1 MEWIKKIK
9 NTFLKETKINDE
21 IVVDELKELE
31 KSYICTAHNIADRY
45 YFDKWKSLT
54 KNEDPIEALEIF
66 IAAEQQIL
74 DRLKE
79 IKSQRNWPTVKLYE
93 CHFGGAGGKN
103 KEEEPVEYSNST
115 GLMWGLL
122 REKLRR
128 QEIELIYDDKQIT
141 QLSNRK
147 YKINSDGKIELEK
160 KEEMKKRGLTSPD
173 RGDALVLSLYE
184 PKKSVQFG
192 YNNIM

>member
-21 IVVDELKELE
+21 IVVNELKELE

-54 KNEDPIEALEIF
+54 KNEDPIEALEAF

-79 IKSQRNWPTVKLYE
+79 IKKLQ
-93 CHFGGAGGKN
+93 
-103 KEEEPVEYSNST
+103 
-115 GLMWGLL
+115 
-122 REKLRR
+122 EK
-128 QEIELIYDDKQIT
+128 
-141 QLSNRK
+141 
-147 YKINSDGKIELEK
+147 
-160 KEEMKKRGLTSPD
+160 
-173 RGDALVLSLYE
+173 
-184 PKKSVQFG
+184 
-192 YNNIM
+192 

>member
-21 IVVDELKELE
+21 IVVDELRELE

-54 KNEDPIEALEIF
+54 KNEDPIEALEAF

-79 IKSQRNWPTVKLYE
+79 IRKLQ
-93 CHFGGAGGKN
+93 
-103 KEEEPVEYSNST
+103 
-115 GLMWGLL
+115 
-122 REKLRR
+122 EK
-128 QEIELIYDDKQIT
+128 
-141 QLSNRK
+141 
-147 YKINSDGKIELEK
+147 
-160 KEEMKKRGLTSPD
+160 
-173 RGDALVLSLYE
+173 
-184 PKKSVQFG
+184 
-192 YNNIM
+192 

>member
-31 KSYICTAHNIADRY
+31 KSYICIAHNIADRY

-54 KNEDPIEALEIF
+54 KNEDPIEALEAF

-79 IKSQRNWPTVKLYE
+79 IKKLQ
-93 CHFGGAGGKN
+93 
-103 KEEEPVEYSNST
+103 
-115 GLMWGLL
+115 
-122 REKLRR
+122 EK
-128 QEIELIYDDKQIT
+128 
-141 QLSNRK
+141 
-147 YKINSDGKIELEK
+147 
-160 KEEMKKRGLTSPD
+160 
-173 RGDALVLSLYE
+173 
-184 PKKSVQFG
+184 
-192 YNNIM
+192 